1 MSRSLSCIQ
10 INLKNLE
17 HNLEILQGEVGER
30 SVWPVIKANAYGHDA
45 TIIGRHLIKLGYD
58 TLCVARPSEAIAL
71 IDSGIHAKFLIL
83 SATLPDDAEE
93 IVAHN
98 LVPVICTIP
107 MLDALNRE
115 AKKANKTI
123 EAHLKVDTGMGRVG
137 VSPRQVGSFLKR
149 CEGLESVSI
158 SGLMSH
164 LARADEADKTPSDS
178 AIRVFDGI
186 VRAVASS
193 AIVYHHI
200 ANSAGI
206 LDLPTSH
213 FDAVRPGIAMYGLQ
227 PSREIANPRSKNL
240 KPVLEWTTRI
250 TFLKEVPSA
259 TGLSYGHAYTTNKE
273 TLAATLPVGYG
284 DGLSRRLSGNLDV
297 IVGGRRCP
305 QIGRITM
312 DQCLVDVS
320 PLKNRVS
327 VGDDVVLIGR
337 QRDVKISAD
346 EWAVRSDTI
355 NYEIVT
361 GISSRIPR
369 VIKEV

>member
-17 HNLEILQGEVGER
+17 HNLKILQSEVGEPK
-30 SVWPVIKANAYGHDA
+30 VWPVIKANAYGHDA
-45 TIIGRHLIKLGYD
+45 NIIGRHLTKLGYD
-58 TLCVARPSEAIAL
+58 TLCVARPSEAITL
-71 IDSGIHAKFLIL
+71 INNGVEAKFLIL

-98 LVPVICTIP
+98 LVPVICSFP
-107 MLDALNRE
+107 MLDALSRE
-115 AKKANKTI
+115 ATKANKSV

-137 VSPRQVGSFLKR
+137 VLPQEVLSFLKR
-149 CEGLESVSI
+149 CASLESVRI

-164 LARADEADKTPSDS
+164 FARADEADKAPSDN
-178 AIRVFDGI
+178 AIRIFQKI
-186 VRAVASS
+186 VDATASS
-193 AIVYHHI
+193 AIDYYHI

-206 LDLPTSH
+206 FDLPASH
-213 FDAVRPGIAMYGLQ
+213 FDAVRLGIAMYGLQ
-227 PSREIANPRSKNL
+227 PSCEIANPRSKNL

-259 TGLSYGHAYTTNKE
+259 TGLSYGHSYTTDKN
-273 TLAATLPVGYG
+273 TLVATLPVGYG
-284 DGLSRRLSGNLDV
+284 DGLTRRLSGKLDV
-297 IVGGRRCP
+297 IVGGRRCR
-305 QIGRITM
+305 QIGQITM

-320 PLKNRVS
+320 PLKNSVS
-327 VGDDVVLIGR
+327 VGDEVVLIGR
-337 QRDVKISAD
+337 QRDVEISAD

-361 GISSRIPR
+361 GIASRVPR
-369 VIKEV
+369 VIKEA